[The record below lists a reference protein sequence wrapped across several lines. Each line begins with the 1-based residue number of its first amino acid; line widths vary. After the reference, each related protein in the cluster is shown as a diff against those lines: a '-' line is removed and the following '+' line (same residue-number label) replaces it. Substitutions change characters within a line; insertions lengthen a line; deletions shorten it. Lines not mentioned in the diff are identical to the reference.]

1 MSNTHI
7 ALLYYDYYLTF
18 PAEVKYIWGA
28 KFKTSTVLYVCC
40 RYALLANVLYLLA
53 IAHVL
58 KELQRLVYSQR
69 LSEYSRSSGRP
80 RHLRSAHLGGL
91 QSKQSGPLRARISSD
106 GVYWVGFLRAVMNE
120 THQGFVVSGTSPA
133 SSVRGRVHLVAIS
146 NTSLSILVCIFECTA
161 TVITIV
167 RCMQAL
173 QMLKKNG
180 RRPQESN
187 IMYFMLKE
195 GLLYF
200 CGVFI
205 FTFTAVVLN
214 FEEPT
219 GFFGSLLNALTL
231 PISGLLS
238 ARLLLHLRAWSQR
251 HLVSLSRD
259 EHGLGDADGGNPH
272 EPRTRRKGARGG
284 YAHGHDKGQL
294 PSFHAATVRTESD
307 VEMDVGMDG
316 FGGDPVGNVMRDP
329 ELSMGWGVAGPSG
342 PGSKPEASRWREGGG
357 EVRQVRRGEKEDG
370 GSGGAEGVESISL
383 RSIDADLEGVGVCD
397 SYDSTAKREG
407 KRRDMGEGP
416 VHVVIPSDV

>member
-58 KELQRLVYSQR
+58 KELRSCNVWYTVNGY
-69 LSEYSRSSGRP
+69 LSIVGRAAVLAIFAARTWAVCSRSKAV
-80 RHLRSAHLGGL
+80 LFALGSLATACIGL
-91 QSKQSGPLRARISSD
+91 DFWHVTGVKCSGPSS
-106 GVYWVGFLRAVMNE
+106 
-120 THQGFVVSGTSPA
+120 P
-133 SSVRGRVHLVAIS
+133 SSHIS